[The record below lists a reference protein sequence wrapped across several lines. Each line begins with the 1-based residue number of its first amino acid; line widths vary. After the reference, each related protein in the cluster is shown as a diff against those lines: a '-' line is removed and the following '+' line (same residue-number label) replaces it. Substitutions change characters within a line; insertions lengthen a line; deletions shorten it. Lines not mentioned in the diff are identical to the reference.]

1 MYIGRY
7 IEGTRADGRSPNPT
21 LSKARRMET
30 VILTPTTSMVK
41 RKVRSSGAEIETKK
55 KLKWIP
61 RVYFVKHF
69 WPKFTDKT

>member
-21 LSKARRMET
+21 LSKASRMET

-41 RKVRSSGAEIETKK
+41 RKVRSSGAEIEI
-55 KLKWIP
+55 LKS
-61 RVYFVKHF
+61 
-69 WPKFTDKT
+69 